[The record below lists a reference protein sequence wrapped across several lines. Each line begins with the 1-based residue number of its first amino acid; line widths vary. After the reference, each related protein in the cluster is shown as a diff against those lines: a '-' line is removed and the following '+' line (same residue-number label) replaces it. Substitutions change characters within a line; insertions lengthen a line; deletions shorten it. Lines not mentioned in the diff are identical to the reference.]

1 MIQQEMKKIGKRS
14 FIYTTTTEPDKYFI
28 QDENGYNYD
37 SAYDV
42 QSKVYVEVERPK
54 KEDEKPMDEETL

>member
-1 MIQQEMKKIGKRS
+1 MIQQETKKIGKRS

>member
-1 MIQQEMKKIGKRS
+1 MIQQETKKIGKRS

-42 QSKVYVEVERPK
+42 QHKVYVEVERPK
-54 KEDEKPMDEETL
+54 KENKNQNE

>member
-1 MIQQEMKKIGKRS
+1 MIQQETKRIGKRL

-28 QDENGYNYD
+28 QDENGFNYD

-42 QSKVYVEVERPK
+42 QPKVYVEVERPK
-54 KEDEKPMDEETL
+54 EENEKHMDEENV